1 MSSQGSK
8 WEENIEHLIQL
19 VKRCQIPHPQTAT
32 NYDDDK
38 CTTLGTHRKSR
49 RWRDGLL
56 SNVVSQLHDTLKT
69 QKILIKYYYFKCLY
83 RYLQKM
89 QLQWKE
95 QQYALEGQFEMSEP
109 DPRKKGLH

>member
-38 CTTLGTHRKSR
+38 CTTLGTHRKSG

-69 QKILIKYYYFKCLY
+69 QKIFQVFVQVLTKDAASMERTAI
-83 RYLQKM
+83 RT
-89 QLQWKE
+89 
-95 QQYALEGQFEMSEP
+95 
-109 DPRKKGLH
+109 